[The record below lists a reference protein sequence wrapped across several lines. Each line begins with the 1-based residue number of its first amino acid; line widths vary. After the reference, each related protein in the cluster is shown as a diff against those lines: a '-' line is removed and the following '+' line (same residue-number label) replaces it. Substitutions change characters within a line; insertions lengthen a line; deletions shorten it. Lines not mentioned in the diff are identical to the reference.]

1 MDDARKRRTGQDRQ
15 GATQRWSAGAQRLNY
30 LACGLQI
37 GDGESDGSAHSTG
50 GRERIDE
57 STALLEAVCT
67 AGVRWTPGCSLTQA
81 MAIDHPYSMHPDVVD
96 ELLSILASRDC
107 RATVAYL
114 RRKPDAAL
122 HVSRLAE
129 ELSQNDTRPPDRL
142 ASRLHCGV
150 LPRLDV
156 VGVIEYNDRTNT
168 VRYEGHS
175 ELEELFDAF
184 QRVVQPWELT
194 A

>member
-1 MDDARKRRTGQDRQ
+1 
-15 GATQRWSAGAQRLNY
+15 
-30 LACGLQI
+30 
-37 GDGESDGSAHSTG
+37 
-50 GRERIDE
+50 
-57 STALLEAVCT
+57 
-67 AGVRWTPGCSLTQA
+67 
-81 MAIDHPYSMHPDVVD
+81 MHPDMMD
-96 ELLSILASRDC
+96 ELLSILANRDC

-129 ELSQNDTRPPDRL
+129 ELSRNDTRPPDQL
-142 ASRLHCGV
+142 ASRLHNGV
-150 LPRLDV
+150 LPRLAI
-156 VGVIEYNDRTNT
+156 VGVIEYNERTNT

-184 QRVVQPWELT
+184 QQVVQPWELT